1 MFGECRGARLG
12 LFAFELYLLSLGLG
26 LFLVFCGIR
35 VMLPGGVGVSESPSL
50 TRGQCLD
57 LASSGL
63 RPSLDA
69 LLSIRGSRIWGIGR
83 RWLRLGL
90 DLIVG
95 PLAPTPFFP

>member
-1 MFGECRGARLG
+1 MFVECHGAQLG
-12 LFAFELYLLSLGLG
+12 SFVFELYLPSLGLG
-26 LFLVFCGIR
+26 LFLVFHEIR
-35 VMLPGGVGVSESPSL
+35 IMLSGDVGVSESPSL

-69 LLSIRGSRIWGIGR
+69 LLSIRGSRIRGIGR